1 MKFGDSSLPEFDK
14 FPTFKEPRRIHL
26 QSHEVKEDSLT
37 PRMMALRSVET
48 AVTTHPKTQRHFA
61 DDLNLQQQHC
71 EMQVSNSNLVK
82 LNTQKFIQIPYFWR
96 YLEPRPGTDYSS

>member
-48 AVTTHPKTQRHFA
+48 AVTTHPKT
-61 DDLNLQQQHC
+61 
-71 EMQVSNSNLVK
+71 
-82 LNTQKFIQIPYFWR
+82 
-96 YLEPRPGTDYSS
+96 